1 MERPDLDEIISLLGE
16 SVDMIRTLRW
26 RQDYFPEMG
35 SPAHKAWI
43 NFHNPVGAP
52 AYQAY
57 HLAAGHLG
65 AAEDNVLA
73 LELLLNE
80 GSSSVAPFVVA
91 RASIEACGRA
101 HLLLDPALS
110 DKARSEL
117 AIGEAV
123 YELHSM
129 ERLVI
134 AHDPRLESDQV
145 RSDLE
150 HIRHRV
156 RSLRQKAN
164 EGGYQVPGRPRF
176 IEVVR
181 GVMAIGTADETFG
194 GVTAELY
201 SAIAHA
207 VPLILVS
214 VASNL
219 EESLGHVWGVGFSDI
234 DEKTTRDLVVAVLV
248 AYFKPVTRQVEAFG
262 WPPSSWTRWCA
273 HARVVLRAS
282 MRDPRSTT

>member
-43 NFHNPVGAP
+43 NFHNPVGGP

-101 HLLLDPALS
+101 HLPLDPAHHMIL
-110 DKARSEL
+110 L
-117 AIGEAV
+117 
-123 YELHSM
+123 
-129 ERLVI
+129 
-134 AHDPRLESDQV
+134 P
-145 RSDLE
+145 
-150 HIRHRV
+150 
-156 RSLRQKAN
+156 LRPAA
-164 EGGYQVPGRPRF
+164 
-176 IEVVR
+176 VR
-181 GVMAIGTADETFG
+181 GPRESRRLSSCARFA
-194 GVTAELY
+194 
-201 SAIAHA
+201 
-207 VPLILVS
+207 
-214 VASNL
+214 
-219 EESLGHVWGVGFSDI
+219 ESLQG
-234 DEKTTRDLVVAVLV
+234 
-248 AYFKPVTRQVEAFG
+248 
-262 WPPSSWTRWCA
+262 C
-273 HARVVLRAS
+273 RA
-282 MRDPRSTT
+282 